1 LTFMILL
8 LSISSLTQTRFDM
21 LVEALTGQ
29 KVGNLN
35 AVKEKIDQE
44 IQKDGLGGE
53 ISTSLDEF
61 GLKLEFSNALL
72 FSSGEAT
79 LTERGERVFASF
91 AERLVQDLEPIYGIV
106 VEGYTD
112 DVPIANAR
120 YRSNWELSTS
130 RAIHVMEQLAA
141 AGMDRRRV
149 SVQGFADTRAA
160 TEIDLLDEEAKKSM
174 TAKELDEI
182 RSKNRR
188 VIIRI
193 DELHEDVLK
202 RLVNSPSTEESP

>member
-91 AERLVQDLEPIYGIV
+91 AQRLAQDLEPIYGIV

-130 RAIHVMEQLAA
+130 RAIHVMEQLVA

-174 TAKELDEI
+174 SAKELDEI